1 MLTHDLVYWILEK
14 LNLYN
19 KKPVIIQWWGGGGE
33 GRRGRGEGGGGRG
46 GERAGTIE
54 IDGQLTASEE
64 LSKEYYRALL
74 GGWGIS

>member
-1 MLTHDLVYWILEK
+1 MV
-14 LNLYN
+14 
-19 KKPVIIQWWGGGGE
+19 GGGGGREE
-33 GRRGRGEGGGGRG
+33 GKGGRGEGGGGGEG

-54 IDGQLTASEE
+54 IDGQLTASEG

>member
-19 KKPVIIQWWGGGGE
+19 KKPVIIQWWG
-33 GRRGRGEGGGGRG
+33 EGGGREEEKGGRGRRDG

-54 IDGQLTASEE
+54 IDGQLTASEG
-64 LSKEYYRALL
+64 LLKEYYRALL

>member
-1 MLTHDLVYWILEK
+1 MVGGGGK
-14 LNLYN
+14 
-19 KKPVIIQWWGGGGE
+19 GGGE
-33 GRRGRGEGGGGRG
+33 GGRGEGGKGGRGRRG

-54 IDGQLTASEE
+54 IDGQLTASEG

>member
-1 MLTHDLVYWILEK
+1 MV
-14 LNLYN
+14 
-19 KKPVIIQWWGGGGE
+19 GGGE
-33 GRRGRGEGGGGRG
+33 GRRGRGKGGRGEGGKGGRGRRG

-54 IDGQLTASEE
+54 IDGQLTASEG

>member
-1 MLTHDLVYWILEK
+1 MV
-14 LNLYN
+14 
-19 KKPVIIQWWGGGGE
+19 GGGE

-54 IDGQLTASEE
+54 IDGQLTASEG

>member
-1 MLTHDLVYWILEK
+1 MV
-14 LNLYN
+14 
-19 KKPVIIQWWGGGGE
+19 GGGGE
-33 GRRGRGEGGGGRG
+33 GRRGRGEVGGGRG

-54 IDGQLTASEE
+54 IDGQLTASEG

>member
-1 MLTHDLVYWILEK
+1 MV
-14 LNLYN
+14 
-19 KKPVIIQWWGGGGE
+19 GGE
-33 GRRGRGEGGGGRG
+33 GRRGRGKGGRGEGGKGEEG

-54 IDGQLTASEE
+54 IDGQLTASEG

>member
-1 MLTHDLVYWILEK
+1 MV
-14 LNLYN
+14 
-19 KKPVIIQWWGGGGE
+19 GGGGREE
-33 GRRGRGEGGGGRG
+33 GKGGRGEGGGGG

-54 IDGQLTASEE
+54 IDGQLTASEG

>member
-1 MLTHDLVYWILEK
+1 MV
-14 LNLYN
+14 
-19 KKPVIIQWWGGGGE
+19 G
-33 GRRGRGEGGGGRG
+33 GGGGREEEKGGRGRRDG

-54 IDGQLTASEE
+54 IDGQLTASEG

>member
-1 MLTHDLVYWILEK
+1 MVGGGGK
-14 LNLYN
+14 
-19 KKPVIIQWWGGGGE
+19 GGGE
-33 GRRGRGEGGGGRG
+33 GGKGGRGRRG

-54 IDGQLTASEE
+54 IDGQLTASEG